1 LKKLAVIITHP
12 IQYYVPLFQLL
23 AKSCELKIFYTWGA
37 DGAKA
42 KYDPDFNQL
51 INWDLPLLEGYEY
64 EFLLNTAKDPGSHH
78 FNGIINPTLK
88 EQITDFNPKA
98 ILIYGWAYHSHL
110 QTIRYFKGKIPLW
123 FRGDSTILNLKKG
136 LKQIM
141 RSIYLSWVYKH
152 IDIAFYV
159 GIANK
164 AYFKKFGLTDNQL
177 IFAPHAVDNNRF
189 AEDREIEA
197 LAFRR
202 QLQLTDDQILILFA
216 GKLEANKNPEILLKA
231 FLELNLVGVHLLFVG
246 NGELEEKLKAKKI
259 LQQSQYTNT
268 NNVHF
273 INFQNQTSMPV
284 VYQACNV
291 FCLPSQSETWG
302 LAVNEAMACAK
313 AILVS
318 DKVGC
323 AEDLVKNGK
332 NGYIF
337 ESNNI
342 ESLKSKLR
350 LLLGSNEDIIEMGK
364 SSATIINSWT
374 IAAQGKSILK
384 ELAK

>member
-1 LKKLAVIITHP
+1 M
-12 IQYYVPLFQLL
+12 PLFQLL
-23 AKSCELKIFYTWGA
+23 AKNCELKIFYTWGA

-42 KYDPDFNQL
+42 KYDPDFKQL